1 MQDAI
6 LPVVLCTVLILCMSP
21 VLNKWFSPR
30 HVLLF
35 FSIASFALISIT
47 GLACLLLFSVVVYH
61 GGRIIHHAKDRRIY
75 YSLVVL
81 CLLPLIIYKTIAH
94 GKGFTTDENSLFEI
108 IGISYF
114 TFNGLSYLFDI
125 RKGYLAPEKKYGH
138 LLLYL
143 TFFPCIAAGPLHRYK
158 YLDAQLSSALNINN
172 EDLSR
177 GFRLILWGLFKN
189 LVLAQRFK
197 VIADPILD
205 NPTAYHGVFVW
216 LGGLAFF
223 FQLYCDFSAYVD
235 VSMGIARMVGVQL
248 SPNFSNR
255 VYASSS
261 RSEFWKGWHK
271 TLNAWFRDYVF
282 FSLVKGRGRAGKVE
296 LVMLLTFMLIG
307 VWHAVSWQFFLWGTL
322 NGLWVI
328 GETKIKTLLP
338 ALTSRSWRVA
348 GTIYHLSLASCMA
361 VIFRTDNLSASWRA
375 LVSPNK
381 QQLAEDF
388 MFAKFIFIIPLF
400 LFMDVVN
407 RLMKEDTID
416 VYLGRQKRW
425 YRWAFYFLIALVA
438 MAFGQLPGG
447 NPYYVRF

>member
-1 MQDAI
+1 MI
-6 LPVVLCTVLILCMSP
+6 CLWPLLH
-21 VLNKWFSPR
+21 KWIPAR

-35 FSIASFALISIT
+35 FSLGSFALTSKT
-47 GLACLLLFSVVVYH
+47 GLAVLLFFSVLVYS
-61 GGRIIHHAKDRRIY
+61 GGHTIHRTKNRSIY
-75 YSLVVL
+75 YLIVAF
-81 CLLPLIIYKTIAH
+81 CLLPLILYKTI
-94 GKGFTTDENSLFEI
+94 GQGEEFTTNGNNLFEI

-125 RKGYLAPEKKYGH
+125 RKGYLLPEKNYGH

-143 TFFPCIAAGPLHRYK
+143 SFLPCIAAGPLHRYK
-158 YLDAQLSSALNINN
+158 YLDAQFSKALNFDSK
-172 EDLSR
+172 DLSR

-189 LVLAQRFK
+189 LVLAQRLK
-197 VIADPILD
+197 AIADPILD
-205 NPTAYHGVFVW
+205 HPTAYHGVFVW

-235 VSMGIARMVGVQL
+235 VSMGVARMLGVQL

-282 FSLVKGRGRAGKVE
+282 FALAKGRRSAGKIDM
-296 LVMLLTFMLIG
+296 LMLLTFILIG
-307 VWHAVSWQFFLWGTL
+307 LWHAISWQFFLWGAL

-328 GETKIKTLLP
+328 GETKIRALLP
-338 ALTSRSWRVA
+338 ALTSRFWKVT
-348 GTIYHLSLASCMA
+348 GTVYHLSLASCTA
-361 VIFRTDNLSASWRA
+361 VIFRTDNLSASWQA

-388 MFAKFIFIIPLF
+388 MLPKFIFIIPLF

-407 RLMKEDTID
+407 RLLKDDTVDI
-416 VYLGRQKRW
+416 YLGRQKRW
-425 YRWAFYFLIALVA
+425 YRWGFYFLIALII
-438 MAFGQLPGG
+438 MAFGQLPGE
-447 NPYYVRF
+447 NHYYARF